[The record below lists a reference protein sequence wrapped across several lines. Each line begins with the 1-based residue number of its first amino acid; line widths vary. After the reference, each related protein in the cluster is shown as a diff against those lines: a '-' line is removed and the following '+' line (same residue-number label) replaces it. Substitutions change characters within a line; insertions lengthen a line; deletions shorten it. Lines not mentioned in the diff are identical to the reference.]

1 MQDTSVIE
9 RSILIVEDEAIVAL
23 DLKLQLQDLGF
34 AVCGVAASGERAL
47 ELIAEKAP
55 DLIMMDVHLQGLMD
69 GIDVAELVRGG
80 HGIPVIFLTSHSDD
94 ETVRRAAQA
103 AAYGYLTKPYQL
115 RELRAG
121 IEVALTKAA
130 MERQL
135 RAADRWFTNTLQ
147 CVADGVIAVDL
158 QAGVRF
164 LNPAAERLTGWAT
177 DDARGQPVGDVVHFA
192 PLPATPADDA
202 SGAATPP
209 GAEPPTSM
217 VARVLQQGR
226 AAPVA
231 YGREL
236 IARDGRVRTVDETA
250 GPVNTDTGER
260 LGAVLV
266 LRDATER
273 IAREAQLRAS
283 EERFR
288 GAFDAAPLGMAL
300 VSLGGE
306 IIQANAALGRLL
318 GVTVEAVK
326 AHSRAALTPDDDLEH
341 EAARLRELLGA
352 PHTVVQFETRFLHL
366 GGGEPVWTLVSAS
379 LLYEGGAPTCYLY
392 QVHDLTAQRH
402 AAAQLAELVNER
414 IGREALELANKARTA
429 FLSRVSHEM
438 RTPLNAVIGFAQLL
452 QIQPG
457 LTADKIDTFAR
468 HIRIAGE
475 HLLVLVTDLLDLDR
489 SAHGKLQLALG
500 PLELEAVVEE
510 ASQLLDG
517 LAAAHAIGFDVQVPP
532 GLVVVADRTRL
543 RQVLLNLGSNAVKY
557 NRAGGTVRI
566 RAAVLGTGRIEL
578 RIEDTGIGMTP
589 DQQQRLFRPFERLG
603 REFTSIPGT
612 GIGLV
617 IAHNLVAEM
626 GGELRVTSA
635 AGEGTVVTVELA
647 SARAEP
653 GTP

>member
-1 MQDTSVIE
+1 MQDTSTIE

-23 DLKLQLQDLGF
+23 DLKLQLQDLGY
-34 AVCGVAASGERAL
+34 AVCGVAASGEQAL
-47 ELIAEKAP
+47 ELIAQTAP
-55 DLIMMDVHLQGLMD
+55 DLIMVDVHLQGRMD
-69 GIDVAELVRGG
+69 GIDVAAAVRSA
-80 HGIPVIFLTSHSDD
+80 HGTPVIFLTSHSDD
-94 ETVRRAAQA
+94 ETVRRAAHA
-103 AAYGYLTKPYQL
+103 GAYGYLTKPYQL

-158 QAGVRF
+158 QANVRF

-177 DDARGQPVGDVVHFA
+177 DVACGRPVAEVVHFA
-192 PLPATPADDA
+192 PLPAAPATDA
-202 SGAATPP
+202 SGGAMPP
-209 GAEPPTSM
+209 GAEPPSGM
-217 VARVLQQGR
+217 VARVLQHGR

-231 YGREL
+231 YGCEL
-236 IARDGRVRTVDETA
+236 IARDGRVNTVDETA
-250 GPVNTDTGER
+250 GPVNTDAGER

-306 IIQANAALGRLL
+306 IMQANEALGRLL
-318 GVTVEAVK
+318 GATIEAVK
-326 AHSRAALTPDDDLEH
+326 AHSRAALTPEDDREH
-341 EAARLRELLGA
+341 EEARLRELLGA
-352 PHTVVQFETRFLHL
+352 AHTVVQFETRFIHL
-366 GGGEPVWTLVSAS
+366 GGGEPVWALVSAS
-379 LLYEGGAPTCYLY
+379 LLHEAGAPTCYLY
-392 QVHDLTAQRH
+392 QVHDLTAQRQ
-402 AAAQLAELVNER
+402 AAAQLAELVHER
-414 IGREALELANKARTA
+414 IQREAVELANKARGD
-429 FLSRVSHEM
+429 FLARVSHEM

-452 QIQPG
+452 QIQPD
-457 LTADKIDTFAR
+457 LTADKIDAFAH
-468 HIRIAGE
+468 HIRVAGE

-489 SAHGKLQLALG
+489 SAQGQLQLAPEPFALH
-500 PLELEAVVEE
+500 EVVEE

-517 LAAAHAIGFDVQVPP
+517 LAAAHAIGFDVQVPA
-532 GLVVVADRTRL
+532 GLFVLADRTRL

-566 RAAVLGTGRIEL
+566 RAALLGTGRVEL

-589 DQQQRLFRPFERLG
+589 DQVQRLFQPFERLG
-603 REFTSIPGT
+603 RELTGIPGT

-617 IAHNLVAEM
+617 IAHKLVDQM
-626 GGELRVTSA
+626 GGDLRVTSVS
-635 AGEGTVVTVELA
+635 GSGTVVTVELPPVTGEA
-647 SARAEP
+647 SP
-653 GTP
+653 P